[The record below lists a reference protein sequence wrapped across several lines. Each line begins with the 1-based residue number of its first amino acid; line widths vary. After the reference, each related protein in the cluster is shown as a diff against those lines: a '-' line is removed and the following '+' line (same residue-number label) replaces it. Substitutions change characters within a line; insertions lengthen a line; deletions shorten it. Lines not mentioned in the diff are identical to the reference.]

1 MNTLKL
7 LPRWCRFL
15 GLAIVI
21 PILLMCV
28 HNPDVI
34 FGDIP
39 FFSAN
44 DQPIECNVLGIFDNS
59 FQYDESGE
67 LQIFSWKKNDLF
79 NEILLTL
86 MLIGTYLIAFAKIKS
101 EDEFS
106 SQLRLQSLTS
116 AIIWNSVLLFVL
128 NFLVYDG
135 MFLYVMASQLV
146 SFLLI
151 FSIIF
156 ALKIRKFKK
165 GLTHEE

>member
-15 GLAIVI
+15 GLAVVI
-21 PILLMCV
+21 PILLMCFY
-28 HNPDVI
+28 NPDVI
-34 FGDIP
+34 FGDIS
-39 FFSAN
+39 FYSAN
-44 DQPIECNVLGIFDNS
+44 YQLIEYNVLGIFDNS
-59 FQYDESGE
+59 FQHNENDE
-67 LQIFSWKKNDLF
+67 LQIFIWKNNDLS
-79 NEILLTL
+79 NEILLAL
-86 MLIGTYLIAFAKIKS
+86 MLIGTYLIAFAKVKS

-116 AIIWNSVLLFVL
+116 AVIWNSVVLFIL

-151 FSIIF
+151 FSVIF
-156 ALKIRKFKK
+156 AFKIRKFKK
-165 GLTHEE
+165 GLTHEK